1 MLPKAAIIGPVKALF
16 RKKHGGY
23 SVNDVEMQEHPKTEY
38 ISSGY
43 GGNLSP
49 EDSILKKNNGE
60 VNISSVNFDNVISR
74 DVTFENVTSKDVSFG
89 NVTSKDVSFAD
100 TKISDSEQEDEFPDG
115 GLDAWL
121 AVLGAFIG
129 LIPVFGMINSMG
141 AIESYISKNQL
152 KDVSSSNVSWI
163 FSLYLAI
170 SFLSCILSGG
180 YFDRNG
186 STKPM
191 IAGTLIYVGG
201 FFGMANCKKMYQFV
215 LAFSVLSGTGT
226 GVLMTPLVSVVATWF
241 DKRRGIACSIAT
253 MGGSVGG
260 IVFPIALRKLYNE
273 VGFPWAIRIMA
284 FLFLGCLL
292 IAMKLAREREK
303 PIVEPF
309 QSTKEMVQWYASA
322 SLNWKYFL
330 DTKFLF
336 AALAASFAESSLT
349 ASSTFMASY
358 SLARGNSQSVSY
370 SLITANNA
378 LGILGRYV
386 PAYLADKFLGR
397 FNVSIITVAMAAF
410 FNFVIWLPF
419 GGHIGALWAYTCLYG
434 FTTGSILS
442 LTPVCIGQIS
452 STQDFG
458 KRYST
463 AYFLQALITLPV
475 LPIGGAIV
483 GKGSII
489 NYNKFIVFVSVL
501 MAAGASCYYISRSLC
516 VGLRLNA
523 KF

>member
-1 MLPKAAIIGPVKALF
+1 MLGKVDELHLFKRETQKTAAMLPKGAFLGPARALF
-16 RKKHGGY
+16 SKKSSRH
-23 SVNDVEMQEHPKTEY
+23 SINDVEMQNSPKTEY
-38 ISSGY
+38 VSSGY
-43 GGNLSP
+43 VANHLS
-49 EDSILKKNNGE
+49 EDSILKKNDDENTLYN
-60 VNISSVNFDNVISR
+60 VSFD
-74 DVTFENVTSKDVSFG
+74 NVTSKDVSLG
-89 NVTSKDVSFAD
+89 ESKSAD
-100 TKISDSEQEDEFPDG
+100 SGEEEFPDG
-115 GLDAWL
+115 GMDAWL
-121 AVLGAFIG
+121 AVLGAFVG

-152 KDVSSSNVSWI
+152 KDNSSSTVSWI

-186 STKPM
+186 STTPM
-191 IAGTLIYVGG
+191 ITGSLIYVGG
-201 FFGMANCKKMYQFV
+201 FFGMANCTKMYQFV

-226 GVLMTPLVSVVATWF
+226 GILMTPLVSVVATWF
-241 DKRRGIACSIAT
+241 QRRRGIACSIAT
-253 MGGSVGG
+253 MGGSIGG
-260 IVFPIALRKLYNE
+260 IIFPIMLRKLYNE
-273 VGFPWAIRIMA
+273 VGFPWAIRILA
-284 FLFLGCLL
+284 FIFVGCLL
-292 IAMKLAREREK
+292 FAMKFAREREK
-303 PIVEPF
+303 PVVEPF
-309 QSTKEMVQWYASA
+309 RSKKEMVQWYASA

-330 DTKFLF
+330 DKKFLF

-349 ASSTFMASY
+349 ASSTYMASY

-370 SLITANNA
+370 ALITANNA

-386 PAYLADKFLGR
+386 PAYLADKCLGR
-397 FNVSIITVAMAAF
+397 FNVSIITVAMAAV

-483 GKGSII
+483 GKGSIA
-489 NYNKFIVFVSVL
+489 NYNKFIIFVSVL
-501 MAAGASCYYISRSLC
+501 MAAGASCYFISRIIC
-516 VGLRLNA
+516 VGPRLNA